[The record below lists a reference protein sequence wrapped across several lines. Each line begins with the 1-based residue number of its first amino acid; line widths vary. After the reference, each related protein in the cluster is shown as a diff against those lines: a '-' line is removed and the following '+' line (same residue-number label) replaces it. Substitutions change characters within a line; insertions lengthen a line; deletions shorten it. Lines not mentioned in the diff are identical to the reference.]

1 MSTCQTC
8 QLQRLYVGLVC
19 VCVCVYLAQ
28 AKEYSIEQLVI
39 LAQVEQVDPKVQG
52 SLVDLL
58 SFGIAEQHPT
68 VKVMAL
74 Q

>member
-1 MSTCQTC
+1 MSNVSATAIV
-8 QLQRLYVGLVC
+8 RWVGVC